1 MQLNKEKIHY
11 YQKNRGQ
18 FLMVDFVDSLE
29 IGRSASGYKELS
41 EDLWFFKIHWPGDPN
56 MPASLQ
62 MECLTQLAA
71 IPILAIPENIGKF
84 MYIVSATNLKFKKKI
99 TPEYKRFYLKTEIVS
114 FKRGIALCKGSGYL
128 NEELACSA
136 DFTLI
141 LENEINKF
149 KVKN

>member
-29 IGRSASGYKELS
+29 IGRSASGYKELN